1 MGRSSMNGA
10 PHLRARAR
18 EEKVVVPSSPPN
30 PKSANLEVHTS
41 TTARSARTLEGG
53 KIMIPMRIWPKGSV
67 YLRVDT
73 LRKKDWQIGEYIRRD
88 NGPTP

>member
-1 MGRSSMNGA
+1 MTQNFPNPWVA
-10 PHLRARAR
+10 PTRTARRTYAHVSK
-18 EEKVVVPSSPPN
+18 EKVVSPSQPPS

-53 KIMIPMRIWPKGSV
+53 KITIPMRSV

-73 LRKKDWQIGEYIRRD
+73 LQRKDTPGE
-88 NGPTP
+88 